1 MYSGDE
7 LYGDDVTS
15 GLFDFDDP
23 RTDPDTMRDRIKDQE
38 PRELV
43 TPPTLRDVFPDHA
56 PDATYA
62 TEGVERP
69 DLTKRTALS
78 KSLLGS
84 FDLCQTKTW
93 YGLHDPRP
101 FVTNEKVVFG
111 AAVDAGVEVL
121 VKGISS
127 GQKPDLSKAYA
138 AAAWIVKREPVE
150 LAFSEVE
157 DAIESFLYDVTP
169 HIDFAGAVTQASITA
184 TIDGLGECNGH
195 PDIILQDDSVLD
207 VKTSARAK
215 TVPSLELGFYALLLE
230 ATRAEVPTVGYLN
243 YVRLKKPY
251 WHGYTRKAGETMGV
265 PLIVPVTD
273 DLRTWS
279 REKAW
284 AYVRA
289 AKADEMMQVE
299 GLPAQNY
306 SMTGGPKFDGLCSDC
321 PYNPALG
328 GPCVIAAKGATDADA
343 A

>member
-1 MYSGDE
+1 MISGDE
-7 LYGDDVTS
+7 FYPDDVTS
-15 GLFDFDDP
+15 GMFDP
-23 RTDPDTMRDRIKDQE
+23 RLDPDILRDEIKDQG
-38 PRELV
+38 PR
-43 TPPTLRDVFPDHA
+43 DHA

-62 TEGVERP
+62 TEGVDRP

-101 FVTNEKVVFG
+101 FITSEKVVFG
-111 AAVDAGVEVL
+111 SAVDAGVEVL
-121 VKGISS
+121 IKTISS
-127 GQKPDLSKAYA
+127 GQQPDLPRAFA

-150 LAFSEVE
+150 MVFSEVE
-157 DAIESFLYDVTP
+157 DAIESFLYDVVP
-169 HIDFAGAVTQASITA
+169 RIDFRGAVTQASVTA
-184 TIDGLGECNGH
+184 TIPGLGECNGH
-195 PDIILQDDSVLD
+195 PDIIMDDGSVLD
-207 VKTSARAK
+207 VKTSGRAK

-230 ATRAEVPTVGYLN
+230 ATGATVPTVGYVN

-251 WHGYTRKAGETMGV
+251 WHGYTRKGGETMGA

-273 DLRTWS
+273 DLRTWT

-289 AKADEMMQVE
+289 AKADEIMQVE

-306 SMTGGPKFDGLCSDC
+306 SMTGGPRFDGLCGDC
-321 PYNPALG
+321 AYNPALG
-328 GPCVIAAKGATDADA
+328 GPCAIAVRGASDE
-343 A
+343 